1 MMFIWFMDPKQ
12 TNLQWQEEL
21 VNHKERLQQAIK
33 VKEEEEKIIAL
44 IEGGIQYAQLLQKKV
59 SSKDQPSNTKAS
71 TQESKEGLSKSKA

>member
-1 MMFIWFMDPKQ
+1 MEENNKQ
-12 TNLQWQEEL
+12 LLQWQEEL

-59 SSKDQPSNTKAS
+59 SSKDQPSNTKEQAP
-71 TQESKEGLSKSKA
+71 ESKKAPSKSQVLMLL

>member
-1 MMFIWFMDPKQ
+1 MEENNKQ
-12 TNLQWQEEL
+12 LLQWQEEL

-59 SSKDQPSNTKAS
+59 SSKDQPSNKEAS
-71 TQESKEGLSKSKA
+71 KQPKETVSST